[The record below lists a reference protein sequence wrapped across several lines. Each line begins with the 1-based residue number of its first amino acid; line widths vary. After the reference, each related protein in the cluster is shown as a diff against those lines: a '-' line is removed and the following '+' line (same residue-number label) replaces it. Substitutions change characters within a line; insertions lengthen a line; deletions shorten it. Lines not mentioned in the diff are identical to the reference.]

1 MKTLLMVIVALFV
14 IVLGLSFYL
23 TPDDL
28 MACAD
33 RPDQTKICER
43 ADAIV
48 AISGGDTMA
57 RADEAIRLY
66 QNSWAGTLIF
76 SGAAQDKTGPS
87 NAEAMRRHALERG
100 VPDSAIILEEESAT
114 TKQNAKKT
122 RNIFEERGASSVIL
136 VTSAYHQRRA
146 GLEFTQS
153 AGKNVVVRNHPV
165 ATDKQWAGRWW
176 WLTPTGWYLAVSE
189 FFKVIVF
196 YMGGTR

>member
-1 MKTLLMVIVALFV
+1 MVLFAFVV
-14 IVLGLSFYL
+14 IVLGLTFYL

-28 MACAD
+28 APCSA
-33 RPDQTKICER
+33 RPDQTEMCGR

-57 RADEAIRLY
+57 RADEAITLY

-100 VPDSAIILEEESAT
+100 VPDSAIIIEEESAT
-114 TKQNAKKT
+114 TKQNAKKA
-122 RNIFEERGASSVIL
+122 RNIFEERGVSSVIL

-146 GLEFTQS
+146 GLEFAKS
-153 AGKNVVVRNHPV
+153 AGSGVVVRNHPV
-165 ATDKQWAGRWW
+165 ATDKQWAGNWW

-189 FFKVIVF
+189 FFKVIAF